1 MQFLTSLLG
10 GSGNEIVTTALALG
24 VVIVLI
30 VLGLWVLK
38 VFMKT
43 GVAMR
48 PQGRRVQVIEQV
60 QVDSKRQLLVIRR
73 DNVEHLVMTGG
84 PQDLVIETGIP
95 ANERSALPGRRPQ
108 PAQAEEPAK
117 AAPPVAASLAAP
129 LAAAVTEP
137 PRPAVLRP
145 HIERLRDFAR
155 PINPRSSQSLRHTG
169 LLRPISVG
177 EPAVIP
183 MPPIAGD
190 NSGRGKGDSATTP
203 IGIDTNGRTAIGAQV
218 TFGEDG
224 AADNRT

>member
-10 GSGNEIVTTALALG
+10 GSGNTIVSSALALG

-38 VFMKT
+38 FFMKT
-43 GVAMR
+43 GVSMR
-48 PQGRRVQVIEQV
+48 PQGLRVQVVEQV
-60 QVDSKRQLLVIRR
+60 QVDAKRQLLVIRR

-95 ANERSALPGRRPQ
+95 AAEKPALPGRRPVPQ
-108 PAQAEEPAK
+108 VVEDVAK
-117 AAPPVAASLAAP
+117 APAPVVASMP
-129 LAAAVTEP
+129 EP

-155 PINPRSSQSLRHTG
+155 PANARKSPSLRHTG
-169 LLRPISVG
+169 LLRPVSVG

-190 NSGRGKGDSATTP
+190 NSGRGKPDSATSP
-203 IGIDTNGRTAIGAQV
+203 VGIDSNGRTALGAQV
-218 TFGEDG
+218 SFGEDG
-224 AADNRT
+224 AADNR

>member
-10 GSGNEIVTTALALG
+10 GSGNTIVTSALALG

-48 PQGRRVQVIEQV
+48 PQGRRVQVVEQV
-60 QVDSKRQLLVIRR
+60 QVDGKRQLLVIRR

-84 PQDLVIETGIP
+84 PQDLVIESGIP
-95 ANERSALPGRRPQ
+95 ASERSALPGRRPQ
-108 PAQAEEPAK
+108 PAPVVEEPAK
-117 AAPPVAASLAAP
+117 PAAPVAAAMP
-129 LAAAVTEP
+129 EP
-137 PRPAVLRP
+137 PRPTVLRP

-155 PINPRSSQSLRHTG
+155 PINARTSPSLRHTG
-169 LLRPISVG
+169 LLRPVSVG

-190 NSGRGKGDSATTP
+190 NSSRAKGDSATTP
-203 IGIDTNGRTAIGAQV
+203 VGIDTNGRTALGAQV
-218 TFGEDG
+218 SFGEDG
-224 AADNRT
+224 AADHRS

>member
-1 MQFLTSLLG
+1 MQFLSSLLG
-10 GSGNEIVTTALALG
+10 GSGDTIVTSALALG

-38 VFMKT
+38 FFMKT

-48 PQGRRVQVIEQV
+48 PQGRRVQIVEQV
-60 QVDSKRQLLVIRR
+60 QVDAKRQLLVIRR

-84 PQDLVIETGIP
+84 PQDLLIEAGIP
-95 ANERSALPGRRPQ
+95 AAEKPALPARRQ
-108 PAQAEEPAK
+108 SASQAAEETAK
-117 AAPPVAASLAAP
+117 APAPVAAVAMP
-129 LAAAVTEP
+129 EP

-155 PINPRSSQSLRHTG
+155 PGLRKGPSLRHTG
-169 LLRPISVG
+169 LLRPVSVS

-190 NSGRGKGDSATTP
+190 NSGRAKADSATTP
-203 IGIDTNGRTAIGAQV
+203 LGIDTNGRTALGAQGSY
-218 TFGEDG
+218 GEDG
-224 AADNRT
+224 ATDRQG

>member
-1 MQFLTSLLG
+1 MQFLNSLLG
-10 GSGNEIVTTALALG
+10 GSGNTIVTTALALG
-24 VVIVLI
+24 VVIVMI

-43 GVAMR
+43 SVAMR

-60 QVDSKRQLLVIRR
+60 QVDNKRQLLVIRR

-84 PQDLVIETGIP
+84 PQDLVIESGIP
-95 ANERSALPGRRPQ
+95 ASERPALPSRRPQ
-108 PAQAEEPAK
+108 PAQVAEEPAK
-117 AAPPVAASLAAP
+117 PAAPMVATVA
-129 LAAAVTEP
+129 EP
-137 PRPAVLRP
+137 PQTTVPRP

-155 PINPRSSQSLRHTG
+155 PISPRTSQSLRHTG
-169 LLRPISVG
+169 LLRPVSVG
-177 EPAVIP
+177 EPAVTP

-203 IGIDTNGRTAIGAQV
+203 IGIDTNGRTALGAQV

-224 AADNRT
+224 AADNRS

>member
-1 MQFLTSLLG
+1 MQFLSSLLG
-10 GSGNEIVTTALALG
+10 GSGNTVVTSALALG

-48 PQGRRVQVIEQV
+48 PQGRRVQIVEQV
-60 QVDSKRQLLVIRR
+60 QVDAKRQLLVIRR

-84 PQDLVIETGIP
+84 PQDVVIETGIP
-95 ANERSALPGRRPQ
+95 LADRAALPARRQPLPQ
-108 PAQAEEPAK
+108 VAEE
-117 AAPPVAASLAAP
+117 ASKPAP
-129 LAAAVTEP
+129 LAVVTPEP
-137 PRPAVLRP
+137 PRPNVLRP

-155 PINPRSSQSLRHTG
+155 PANPRNSSSLRHTG
-169 LLRPISVG
+169 LLRPVSVM

-183 MPPIAGD
+183 MAPIAGD
-190 NSGRGKGDSATTP
+190 NSGRGRGDSATTP
-203 IGIDTNGRTAIGAQV
+203 AGIDTNGRTALGAKV

-224 AADNRT
+224 ATETR

>member
-10 GSGNEIVTTALALG
+10 GSGNTIVSSALALG

-38 VFMKT
+38 FFMKT

-60 QVDSKRQLLVIRR
+60 QVDAKRQLLVIRR

-84 PQDLVIETGIP
+84 PQDVVIETGIP
-95 ANERSALPGRRPQ
+95 VAEKPALPSRRPQ
-108 PAQAEEPAK
+108 PHPAEEQPTPA
-117 AAPPVAASLAAP
+117 VAMP
-129 LAAAVTEP
+129 EP

-155 PINPRSSQSLRHTG
+155 PTTVRKSPSLRHTG
-169 LLRPISVG
+169 LLRPVSVS

-190 NSGRGKGDSATTP
+190 NFGRGKGDSATSP
-203 IGIDTNGRTAIGAQV
+203 VGIDSNGRTALGAQAN
-218 TFGEDG
+218 FGEDG
-224 AADNRT
+224 AADNR

>member
-10 GSGNEIVTTALALG
+10 GSGNTIVTSALALG
-24 VVIVLI
+24 TVIVLI

-38 VFMKT
+38 FFMKT

-48 PQGRRVQVIEQV
+48 PQGRRVQVVEQV
-60 QVDSKRQLLVIRR
+60 QVDAKRQLLVIRR

-95 ANERSALPGRRPQ
+95 AAERSALPGRRPTLPQ
-108 PAQAEEPAK
+108 VAEEVAKPA
-117 AAPPVAASLAAP
+117 APVAAAMP
-129 LAAAVTEP
+129 EP
-137 PRPAVLRP
+137 PRSTVLRP

-155 PINPRSSQSLRHTG
+155 PINGRKSPSLRHTG
-169 LLRPISVG
+169 LLRPVSVG

-190 NSGRGKGDSATTP
+190 NSGRGKADSATTP
-203 IGIDTNGRTAIGAQV
+203 LGIDTNGRTALGAQV
-218 TFGEDG
+218 SFGEDG
-224 AADNRT
+224 AADNR